1 MRIDNQG
8 RILIPREYRQR
19 LDWADSFNIS
29 FSQDGG
35 QLILTPQRG
44 RECSCCMEFKR
55 GLQEFGYIR
64 LCSDCID
71 RIAHFV
77 KDEDL

>member
-1 MRIDNQG
+1 MRIDSQG

-19 LDWADSFNIS
+19 LDWADSFDIS

-64 LCSDCID
+64 LCPDCID
-71 RIAHFV
+71 RIAQYV